1 MSFLKAK
8 DKLWILWIILPIKV
22 YVQRCITFSPPV
34 GTCFIFEC
42 RYLRDWNL
50 WYNFTGNNFPWV
62 GVISSH
68 TWPYFEFFYFRSSKI
83 FSLWSP
89 VANGG
94 SPPHLPLRPS
104 KVWIIILISLVD
116 HQKLENRIWTSSHEC
131 TVAAESL
138 GLTERGKKR
147 TFQE

>member
-22 YVQRCITFSPPV
+22 YIQRCITFSLPV
-34 GTCFIFEC
+34 ETCFIFEC

-50 WYNFTGNNFPWV
+50 WYNFAGNNFSWV

-68 TWPYFEFFYFRSSKI
+68 TWPYYEFFLLPFFKDFLPLVPSCVWGI
-83 FSLWSP
+83 T
-89 VANGG
+89 
-94 SPPHLPLRPS
+94 SPPPPLAFKS
-104 KVWIIILISLVD
+104 LNYHLISLVD